1 MNTLFS
7 PYFWLAILLGASTLL
22 GIGYYQ
28 GHRDGKN
35 ACLARQAFAI
45 EEAVKKAQEQAI
57 EQANAE
63 LKTTQEF
70 ETARETVRTV
80 YVKIKE
86 KADENIDQNSG
97 YGDCSLD
104 DYGLHLYNSRP
115 FASVPNPPT
124 SSLADLPL
132 LGSTDC
138 CGRTAGDP
146 IAQQSGALRAVLRVP
161 GETQSISGMGHPS
174 TGKGE

>member
-7 PYFWLAILLGASTLL
+7 PYFWLAILLGAFTLL

-28 GHRDGKN
+28 GHRNGKN

-57 EQANAE
+57 DQAKAE
-63 LKTTQEF
+63 LKTTQGF

-86 KADENIDQNSG
+86 KADENIDQNNG

-104 DYGLHLYNSRP
+104 DDGLHLYNSRP
-115 FASVPNPPT
+115 FASVPNPPA
-124 SSLADLPL
+124 SGLADLPL
-132 LGSTDC
+132 PGSADC
-138 CGRTAGDP
+138 CGRTAGDL
-146 IAQQSGALRAVLRVP
+146 IAQQPGALGTVLRVP
-161 GETQSISGMGHPS
+161 GETQSAGGMGHPA
-174 TGKGE
+174 TGKRE